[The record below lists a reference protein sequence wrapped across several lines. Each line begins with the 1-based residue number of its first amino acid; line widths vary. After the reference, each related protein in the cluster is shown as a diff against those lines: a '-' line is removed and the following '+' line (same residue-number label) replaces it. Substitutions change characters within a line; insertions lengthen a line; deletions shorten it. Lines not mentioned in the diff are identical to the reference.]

1 MESRLIFILQN
12 TQLRTSNDFIFINT
26 TSQSRNITMVLFV
39 INEHIAT
46 LSLYYKEIVRAVLY
60 CFMHY
65 INNWNKIC
73 KKKYMSCVPGMDDK
87 PRHRLC
93 YTTPSGWI
101 FPSTPGT
108 LERYLISVT
117 LKVIF
122 HEFVRRLYLKCPNFL
137 FLCLLCN
144 A

>member
-65 INNWNKIC
+65 INN
-73 KKKYMSCVPGMDDK
+73 
-87 PRHRLC
+87 
-93 YTTPSGWI
+93 
-101 FPSTPGT
+101 
-108 LERYLISVT
+108 
-117 LKVIF
+117 
-122 HEFVRRLYLKCPNFL
+122 
-137 FLCLLCN
+137 
-144 A
+144 